1 LKKVTE
7 FGVGIGIG
15 IEERAI
21 LAIVMKMGGWSD
33 SVKEPEIT
41 YSLGNETNLPRFHG
55 ISRNDDSDPDSDTDE
70 KTDK

>member
-33 SVKEPEIT
+33 SVKEPRT
-41 YSLGNETNLPRFHG
+41 VLAKLDFFLR
-55 ISRNDDSDPDSDTDE
+55 
-70 KTDK
+70 K